1 VVFNDLKQQRS
12 KNVIFDLDA
21 MTRLEGDTGPYVQ
34 NAAVRC
40 SGVLRKWSETAGAEK
55 AKPVLTDGALL
66 QKTRDGEEPD
76 AMDTQWQLALQL
88 AQYPSTLT
96 RCARDLETAPLAKY
110 LLDLSR
116 AYHRW
121 YDKVRVINDDDP
133 ELTAHRASWCAA
145 VRKVIA
151 AGLGVLGIRTPER
164 M

>member
-1 VVFNDLKQQRS
+1 
-12 KNVIFDLDA
+12 
-21 MTRLEGDTGPYVQ
+21 
-34 NAAVRC
+34 
-40 SGVLRKWSETAGAEK
+40 LRKS
-55 AKPVLTDGALL
+55 PVEPKLPAREDAALL

-88 AQYPSTLT
+88 AQYPSTLS
-96 RCARDLETAPLAKY
+96 RCARELETAPLAKY

-121 YDKVRVINDDDP
+121 YDKVRVINDDDL

-151 AGLGVLGIRTPER
+151 AGLGVLGILTPKR